1 MDWSSTP
8 RSINKLF
15 NNLEYRD
22 ILFHLLYTFFVLTD
36 LIFYTLLKALAL
48 RQMRAHVEAHKDLR
62 THARMHTYTHTHKH
76 TDIL

>member
-22 ILFHLLYTFFVLTD
+22 ILLHLLYTFFVLTD
-36 LIFYTLLKALAL
+36 LIFYALLKALAL